1 MRNTPRV
8 NRAKLVAM
16 GRDKISHACGVH
28 IEQMRRFKPAD
39 RRHKLHQGLLAQC
52 FMAFKEL

>member
-16 GRDKISHACGVH
+16 GREKILHACSVH
-28 IEQMRRFKPAD
+28 VGQMRRFKPFD
-39 RRHKLHQGLLAQC
+39 LRHKLHQGLLAQC